1 LVLAAVVLVG
11 LAIALLVMTR
21 THEVP
26 VATHVDDAAPA
37 PRVAQPQPPRP
48 PPPAIVAADAGTDPA
63 QVEREQLLARIRDPL
78 HGHEGWNDRGIAL
91 LQQLG
96 ADARTTTELGCYMA
110 GCIAVFTFASADAY
124 QRAHDR
130 LVASADY
137 AAWTGAKKLTTPE
150 ERGDGSVVVAVAFER
165 PD

>member
-1 LVLAAVVLVG
+1 MVLVG

-21 THEVP
+21 AHDRP
-26 VATHVDDAAPA
+26 VAKHIDDAALA
-37 PRVAQPQPPRP
+37 ARVAQQPPRP
-48 PPPAIVAADAGTDPA
+48 PPPAIAGIDAGTAPA
-63 QVEREQLLARIRDPL
+63 QGEREQLLARIRDPL
-78 HGHEGWNDRGIAL
+78 HGHEAWNDRGIAL

-96 ADARTTTELGCYMA
+96 ADARSTTELGCYMA
-110 GCIAVFTFASADAY
+110 GCIAVFAFASADAY

-130 LVASADY
+130 LVASPDY
-137 AAWTGAKKLTTPE
+137 AAWTGAKKFTAPE